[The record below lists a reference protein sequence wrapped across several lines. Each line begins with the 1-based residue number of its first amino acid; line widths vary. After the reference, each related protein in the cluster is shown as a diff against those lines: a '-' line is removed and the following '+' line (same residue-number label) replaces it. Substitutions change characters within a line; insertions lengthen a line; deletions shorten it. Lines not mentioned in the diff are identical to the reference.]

1 MCFHLLPLDPNPV
14 TVQTILDLAE
24 KYKGVLDGVLSCYDR
39 VVLTGSI
46 QPWSYAQGMTGYLYA
61 HAQFAQPLREQICA
75 NAEAL
80 AQANGLAI
88 EYICKKNFRKED
100 RIRAML
106 DQRGEQPGL
115 VHIFSALEPCLS
127 YKPRHNKQTGKTYLK
142 LDSGKCLHYYFY
154 FIHED
159 LGLCYQRVPTWCP
172 FRLQF
177 YFNGHAALAAQLKHK
192 GVAFELLDN
201 AFGHIADYALANEL
215 AQQLNVEQL
224 HAWLDALVQQYCPVV
239 PLLNASTGE
248 APALRYHWRFW
259 QAEYATDLAFR
270 NPATLQAFYPLLLET
285 LISAVKPADI
295 ATFLERK
302 LHGNYQG
309 EMGNRF
315 NQRWLGSRVKHQ
327 MGPVS
332 IKLYDKFNQVL
343 RIETTVNNV
352 AFFKQYRQ
360 VQHRDGTPSTRWAPM
375 KKTIYSLPPLR
386 ETLQDANQ
394 RYLKFISSI
403 STPEV
408 GVEKLHRLAQ
418 TQVENDYRFKG
429 FNLLSE
435 EDSAF
440 FRTLLRGEFTIRGF
454 TARQLRQLLSD
465 RNPGQMTRLLRRL
478 RAHGLIKK
486 VGKRYKYYLTEF
498 GRQAATMGLK
508 LREMTVIPQLA
519 LDCLQA
525 T

>member
-1 MCFHLLPLDPNPV
+1 MATELLTD
-14 TVQTILDLAE
+14 
-24 KYKGVLDGVLSCYDR
+24 KYRDALDGVLHCYDR

-61 HAQFAQPLREQICA
+61 HGIRIFDYAQFAQPLREQICA
-75 NAEAL
+75 HAEAL
-80 AQANGLAI
+80 AQEASLEI
-88 EYICKKNFRKED
+88 EYIRKKNFRKED
-100 RIRAML
+100 RIRAIL

-115 VHIFSALEPCLS
+115 VHIFSALEPCFS
-127 YKPRHNKQTGKTYLK
+127 YKPWHNKQTGKTYLK

-154 FIHED
+154 FLHEQ
-159 LGLCYQRVPTWCP
+159 LGLCYLRVPTWCP

-177 YFNGHAALAAQLKHK
+177 YFNGHAWLAAQLKQK
-192 GVAFELLDN
+192 GVAFAVLDN
-201 AFGHIADYALANEL
+201 AFAHIADYALANEL
-215 AQQLNVEQL
+215 AAQLNVAQL
-224 HAWLDALVQQYCPVV
+224 HTWLDAFVQQYCPAV
-239 PLLNASTGE
+239 PLLNASTGD
-248 APALRYHWRFW
+248 AQALRYHWSIW
-259 QAEYATDLAFR
+259 QAEYATDLVFR
-270 NPATLQAFYPLLLET
+270 NQSTLQAFYPLLLET

-295 ATFLERK
+295 ATFLGRK

-309 EMGNRF
+309 ELGNRF
-315 NQRWLGSRVKHQ
+315 NKRWLGSRVKHQ

-332 IKLYDKFNQVL
+332 IKLYDKFNLIL

-360 VQHRDGTPSTRWAPM
+360 VQHRDGTTSTRWAPM

-394 RYLKFISSI
+394 RYLKFISAVA
-403 STPEV
+403 TPEV

-418 TQVENDYRFKG
+418 TQVENDQRFKG

-435 EDSAF
+435 EDAAL
-440 FRTLLRGEFTIRGF
+440 FRTLLRGEFTISGF

-486 VGKRYKYYLTEF
+486 VSKRYKYYLTEF
-498 GRQAATMGLK
+498 GRQAATMALK

-519 LDCLQA
+519 LDCSQVA
-525 T
+525 